1 MQKHRR
7 QLPAVQCIKSSAEI
21 LFTCLFFSFVCWPSQ
36 SQEIPS
42 SSYVAAR
49 CPGILGS
56 RGWSSKKKGGSSLFP
71 LRCRTLPFI
80 MTLYIMLYVQ
90 TLIPQIIHTFDMIF
104 IYKASHIL
112 ENRKEC
118 NLMASKL
125 YSRHTSW
132 LFFEGPYYFFLSR
145 HTMNDTCGLHNLMAV
160 G

>member
-21 LFTCLFFSFVCWPSQ
+21 LFTCLFCLL
-36 SQEIPS
+36 
-42 SSYVAAR
+42 YVDLHKVRKYRVQATWQ
-49 CPGILGS
+49 
-56 RGWSSKKKGGSSLFP
+56 RGAQAFWGAGAEVKKK
-71 LRCRTLPFI
+71 
-80 MTLYIMLYVQ
+80 MYVQ
-90 TLIPQIIHTFDMIF
+90 TLVPQIIHTFDMIF

-132 LFFEGPYYFFLSR
+132 LFFEGPYYFFLSQ
-145 HTMNDTCGLHNLMAV
+145 HTMNDTCGLHNVMAV